1 LLNVNH
7 AVSGVVAT
15 VRLCGVRSKS
25 TMRCSMHEIAVCMQ
39 LMMEL
44 FGRLYEGKGLTM
56 AFARAKKRE
65 PLGEAGLFEYAVG
78 ALARRMRTER
88 DLRQLMKART
98 EAGEAGLRA
107 IDAVIVRLKELNYLS
122 DTRFAEDYTR
132 VRKEHEKFGRRRVQQ
147 DLMQKGVK
155 RELVASTLETAYED
169 VDEVALARQYIARKR
184 MKQPSGENKQ
194 KETVRAM
201 NRLMRAGFS
210 SRAIFKVLRE
220 WEVEVE
226 EVDLEDGDS

>member
-1 LLNVNH
+1 
-7 AVSGVVAT
+7 
-15 VRLCGVRSKS
+15 
-25 TMRCSMHEIAVCMQ
+25 
-39 LMMEL
+39 
-44 FGRLYEGKGLTM
+44 M
-56 AFARAKKRE
+56 AFARPKKRE

-88 DLRQLMKART
+88 DLRRLMKLRA
-98 EAGEAGLRA
+98 EEGEAGARA
-107 IDAVIVRLKELNYLS
+107 MDAVVARLKELEYLS

-147 DLMQKGVK
+147 DLMQKGVGK
-155 RELVASTLETAYED
+155 ELVASTLETAYED

-184 MKQPSGENKQ
+184 MKQPSGANAQ

-210 SRAIFKVLRE
+210 SRAIYKVLRE
-220 WEVEVE
+220 WKLPE
-226 EVDLEDGDS
+226 EVVEGMEEGARDSDSYSGQNDEE